1 MLQASNVSADLS
13 RVPRQLKPNK
23 DAPESG
29 PMHAGHVIITERFMD
44 RVVISTTRA
53 VEELVSNATSAGSG
67 LPLLIF
73 DFQTDEPFCPLSCDG
88 KDPEGR
94 TLTFKCNTYMDDG
107 MNNASLFLGST
118 KGTDRGSSLQTVA
131 NEHGGGMK
139 NAASAFGGQ
148 PNVLSM
154 TQTSDAGQPFAM
166 KGCCTFYA
174 KSMAEVYAHH
184 ADNDHDTV
192 QGLTMAWFK
201 FSAEIVGSEIRVT
214 HVELPEGKLADLV
227 LLAKHP
233 FSVQGESYLD
243 ITPRNAPEIRSAN
256 KGRLRECC
264 KRIAED
270 FLETRDAFDEQP
282 PSENRKAKAAATSG
296 WGKKKR
302 ERGLVIAP
310 RGAK

>member
-1 MLQASNVSADLS
+1 MSPARNSTVSAFAPTERATAPTIKPLADVRAFNSDFSCEEEVESRIIAYLRKKLLIDDEMDIFISDGRNVSQIHMEVYSDGQLVWS
-13 RVPRQLKPNK
+13 DDVDFEKDVPLDP
-23 DAPESG
+23 SG
-29 PMHAGHVIITERFMD
+29 
-44 RVVISTTRA
+44 
-53 VEELVSNATSAGSG
+53 EELPGDEFHILG
-67 LPLLIF
+67 DGHQDGE
-73 DFQTDEPFCPLSCDG
+73 DFEFPD
-88 KDPEGR
+88 DP
-94 TLTFKCNTYMDDG
+94 DP
-107 MNNASLFLGST
+107 
-118 KGTDRGSSLQTVA
+118 V
-131 NEHGGGMK
+131 K